1 MYAVQLEYAL
11 VEAYEHVHK
20 CTGIRKRC
28 QKQFYNR
35 KVYGLAQ
42 KWVPRYGLSSL
53 LYPGV
58 PQKATPPLDWFL
70 GFHHLCMILIC
81 ICTLVASLELN
92 KCLVAFKP

>member
-35 KVYGLAQ
+35 KVHGLAPKMGTKVWAQ
-42 KWVPRYGLSSL
+42 QSAVPRGSSKSYTTPRLVPRLSSPVHDTYMY
-53 LYPGV
+53 LYFGGIFGIEQMPG
-58 PQKATPPLDWFL
+58 
-70 GFHHLCMILIC
+70 C
-81 ICTLVASLELN
+81 I
-92 KCLVAFKP
+92 